1 MVNNYIETRKI
12 MQEII
17 LDTVLD
23 TLKILPFLFIAF
35 LIIEFFE
42 HKLSKKTETTIKK
55 AGKFGPLIGSLLG
68 ALPQCGF
75 SVLAT
80 NLYITRIISLGTLI
94 AIYLSTSD
102 EMLPILIAE
111 KAPMNNILLLVGIKI
126 IIGLI
131 CGFIID
137 LIFKKE
143 TVKENFDIC
152 EHDHCDCE
160 HGIFKP
166 AIKHTIKTLVFIFII
181 TFILNIA
188 FHYIGKENIEHI
200 FDKTTIFTPFIASL
214 IGLIPN
220 CGASIVLTELYVSN
234 ILPLSSAL
242 AGLLANSGVALL
254 ILFNSNK
261 NLKENVKIITILYS
275 ISVSVGLILKIFKI

>member
-1 MVNNYIETRKI
+1 

-17 LDTVLD
+17 LDTILD
-23 TLKILPFLFIAF
+23 CLKILPFLFIAF

-42 HKLSKKTETTIKK
+42 HKLSHKTEDTIKK
-55 AGKFGPLIGSLLG
+55 AGKFGPLFGSLLG

-111 KAPMNNILLLVGIKI
+111 KAPIDSILFLVVLKI
-126 IIGLI
+126 LIGMI

-137 LIFKKE
+137 LIIRKE
-143 TVKENFDIC
+143 EPKEHFEIC

-160 HGIFKP
+160 HGIVMS
-166 AIKHTIKTLVFIFII
+166 AIKHTLKILIFIFVI
-181 TFILNIA
+181 TFILNAA
-188 FHYIGKENIEHI
+188 FHYIGEDNIKHI
-200 FDKTTIFTPFIASL
+200 FDKTNFFTPFIAAL

-220 CGASIVLTELYVSN
+220 CGSSIILTELYIAN

-254 ILFNSNK
+254 ILFKSNK
-261 NLKENVKIITILYS
+261 NIKENLKIVGILYS
-275 ISVSVGLILKIFKI
+275 ISVIAGLLLKIFGV

>member
-1 MVNNYIETRKI
+1 
-12 MQEII
+12 MQEVIIDTI
-17 LDTVLD
+17 LDC
-23 TLKILPFLFIAF
+23 LKIIPFLFIAF

-42 HKLSKKTETTIKK
+42 HKLSHKTEKTIKK
-55 AGKFGPLIGSLLG
+55 AGKFGPLIGSILG

-111 KAPMNNILLLVGIKI
+111 KAPINNILLLIAIKI
-126 IIGLI
+126 VIGLI

-137 LIFKKE
+137 LIIRKE
-143 TVKENFDIC
+143 KPKEHFEIC
-152 EHDHCDCE
+152 QHDHCDCE
-160 HGIFKP
+160 HGIILP
-166 AIKHTIKTLVFIFII
+166 ALKHTIKTLIFIFII
-181 TFILNIA
+181 TFILNTA
-188 FHYIGKENIEHI
+188 FYYIGEANIKHI
-200 FDKTTIFTPFIASL
+200 FDKTNFFTPFIAGL

-220 CGASIVLTELYVSN
+220 CGSSIILTELYIAK

-254 ILFNSNK
+254 VLFKTNPNV
-261 NLKENVKIITILYS
+261 KENIKIVGILYS
-275 ISVSVGLILKIFKI
+275 ISIITGLLLKIFGV

>member
-1 MVNNYIETRKI
+1 

-17 LDTVLD
+17 LDTIFD
-23 TLKILPFLFIAF
+23 CLKILPFLFIAF

-42 HKLSKKTETTIKK
+42 HKLSHKSENTIKK
-55 AGKFGPLIGSLLG
+55 AGKFGPLIGSILG

-102 EMLPILIAE
+102 EMLPVLIAE
-111 KAPMNNILLLVGIKI
+111 KAPLNSILLLVAIKI
-126 IIGLI
+126 IIGLV

-137 LIFKKE
+137 LIIRKE
-143 TVKENFDIC
+143 EPREHFEIC
-152 EHDHCDCE
+152 EHDRCDCE
-160 HGIFKP
+160 HGIIIP
-166 AIKHTIKTLVFIFII
+166 AIKHTLKTLIFIFII
-181 TFILNIA
+181 TFILNAA
-188 FHYIGKENIEHI
+188 FHYIGEDNIKHI
-200 FDKTTIFTPFIASL
+200 FDKTNFFTPFIAGL

-220 CGASIVLTELYVSN
+220 CGSSIILTELYIAE

-254 ILFNSNK
+254 VLFKSNPDI
-261 NLKENVKIITILYS
+261 KENVKIIGIIYF
-275 ISVSVGLILKIFKI
+275 ISVITGLLLKIFGV

>member
-1 MVNNYIETRKI
+1 

-17 LDTVLD
+17 LDTILD
-23 TLKILPFLFIAF
+23 CLKILPFLFIAF

-42 HKLSKKTETTIKK
+42 HKLSHKTEDTIKK
-55 AGKFGPLIGSLLG
+55 AGKIGPLFGSLLG

-111 KAPMNNILLLVGIKI
+111 KAPIDSILFLVVLKI
-126 IIGLI
+126 LIGMI

-137 LIFKKE
+137 LIIRKE
-143 TVKENFDIC
+143 EPKEHFEIC

-160 HGIFKP
+160 HGIVMS
-166 AIKHTIKTLVFIFII
+166 AIKHTLKILIFIFII
-181 TFILNIA
+181 TFILNAA
-188 FHYIGKENIEHI
+188 FHYIGEDNIKHI
-200 FDKTTIFTPFIASL
+200 FDKTNFFTPFIAAL

-220 CGASIVLTELYVSN
+220 CGSSIILTELYITN

-254 ILFNSNK
+254 ILFKTNK
-261 NLKENVKIITILYS
+261 NIKENLKIVGILYS
-275 ISVSVGLILKIFKI
+275 ISAITGLLLKIFGV

>member
-1 MVNNYIETRKI
+1 

-17 LDTVLD
+17 LDTIFD
-23 TLKILPFLFIAF
+23 CLKILPFLFIAF

-42 HKLSKKTETTIKK
+42 HKLSHKTENTIKK
-55 AGKFGPLIGSLLG
+55 AGKFGPLIGGILG

-111 KAPMNNILLLVGIKI
+111 KAPLNSILLLVAIKI
-126 IIGLI
+126 IIGLV

-137 LIFKKE
+137 LIIRKE
-143 TVKENFDIC
+143 EPREHFEIC

-160 HGIFKP
+160 HGIIIP
-166 AIKHTIKTLVFIFII
+166 AIKHTLKTLIFIFII
-181 TFILNIA
+181 TFILNAA
-188 FHYIGKENIEHI
+188 FHYIGEDNIKHI
-200 FDKTTIFTPFIASL
+200 FDKTNFFTPFIAGL

-220 CGASIVLTELYVSN
+220 CGSSIILTELYIAE

-254 ILFNSNK
+254 VLFKSNPDI
-261 NLKENVKIITILYS
+261 KE
-275 ISVSVGLILKIFKI
+275 ILKIIGILYFISVITGLLLKIFGV

>member
-1 MVNNYIETRKI
+1 

-17 LDTVLD
+17 LDTIFD
-23 TLKILPFLFIAF
+23 CLKILPFLFIAF

-42 HKLSKKTETTIKK
+42 HKLSHKTEITIKK
-55 AGKFGPLIGSLLG
+55 AGKFGPLIGSILG

-111 KAPMNNILLLVGIKI
+111 KAPLNNILLLVIIKI

-131 CGFIID
+131 CGFFID
-137 LIFKKE
+137 LIVRKE
-143 TVKENFDIC
+143 EPKEHFEIC
-152 EHDHCDCE
+152 KHDHCDCE
-160 HGIFKP
+160 HGIILSS
-166 AIKHTIKTLVFIFII
+166 IKHTLKTLIFIFII
-181 TFILNIA
+181 TFVLNAA
-188 FHYIGKENIEHI
+188 FHYIGENNIKHI
-200 FDKTTIFTPFIASL
+200 FDKTNFFTPFIAGL

-220 CGASIVLTELYVSN
+220 CGSSIILTELYISD

-254 ILFNSNK
+254 ILFKSNPDI
-261 NLKENVKIITILYS
+261 KENIKIISILYL
-275 ISVSVGLILKIFKI
+275 ISVITGMLLKMFGI

>member
-1 MVNNYIETRKI
+1 

-17 LDTVLD
+17 LDTIFD
-23 TLKILPFLFIAF
+23 CLKILPFLFIAF

-42 HKLSKKTETTIKK
+42 HKLSHKTEKTIKK

-111 KAPMNNILLLVGIKI
+111 KAPLNSILLLVAIKI
-126 IIGLI
+126 IIGLV

-137 LIFKKE
+137 LIIRKE
-143 TVKENFDIC
+143 EPEKHFEIC

-160 HGIFKP
+160 HGIILSS
-166 AIKHTIKTLVFIFII
+166 IKHTLKTLVFIFII
-181 TFILNIA
+181 TFILNAA
-188 FHYIGKENIEHI
+188 FHYIGENNIKHI
-200 FDKTTIFTPFIASL
+200 FDKTNIFTPFIAAL

-220 CGASIVLTELYVSN
+220 CGSSIILTELYISD

-254 ILFNSNK
+254 ILFKSNP
-261 NLKENVKIITILYS
+261 NLKENLKIVGILYS
-275 ISVSVGLILKIFKI
+275 VSVITGLLLKIFGV

>member
-1 MVNNYIETRKI
+1 MK
-12 MQEII
+12 EII
-17 LDTVLD
+17 LDTILD
-23 TLKILPFLFIAF
+23 SLKVLPFLFIAF

-42 HKLSKKTETTIKK
+42 HKLSHKTENTIKK

-80 NLYITRIISLGTLI
+80 NLYITRIISLGTLM

-111 KAPMNNILLLVGIKI
+111 KASLSSILLLVGLKVL
-126 IIGLI
+126 IGLI
-131 CGFIID
+131 CGFVID
-137 LIFKKE
+137 LIIRKE
-143 TVKENFDIC
+143 EPKEHFDIC

-160 HGIFKP
+160 HGIFIP
-166 AIKHTIKTLVFIFII
+166 AIKHTLKTLIFIFII
-181 TFILNIA
+181 TFVLNFA
-188 FHYIGKENIEHI
+188 FHYIGEDNIKHI
-200 FDKTTIFTPFIASL
+200 FDKTNLFTPLIAAL

-220 CGASIVLTELYVSN
+220 CGSSIILTELYIAN

-242 AGLLANSGVALL
+242 AGLLTNSGVALL
-254 ILFNSNK
+254 VLFKSNK
-261 NLKENVKIITILYS
+261 NIKENTKIVGILYLISIIT
-275 ISVSVGLILKIFKI
+275 GLLLKIFGV

>member
-1 MVNNYIETRKI
+1 

-17 LDTVLD
+17 LDTVFD
-23 TLKILPFLFIAF
+23 CLKLIPFLFIAF

-42 HKLSKKTETTIKK
+42 HKLSHQTENTIKK

-102 EMLPILIAE
+102 EMIPLLIAE
-111 KAPMNNILLLVGIKI
+111 KAPLTNILILVVIKI
-126 IIGLI
+126 IIGFI

-137 LIFKKE
+137 KIIRKE
-143 TVKENFDIC
+143 DPKEHFDIC

-160 HGIFKP
+160 HGITIS
-166 AIKHTIKTLVFIFII
+166 AIKHTLKTLVFIFII
-181 TFILNIA
+181 TFILNAA
-188 FHYIGKENIEHI
+188 FYYIGENNIKHI
-200 FDKTTIFTPFIASL
+200 FDKTNFFTPFIAGL

-220 CGASIVLTELYVSN
+220 CGSSIILTELYISK

-254 ILFNSNK
+254 ILFKSNK
-261 NLKENVKIITILYS
+261 NIQENVKIIGILYL
-275 ISVSVGLILKIFKI
+275 ISVIAGLILKIFGL

>member
-1 MVNNYIETRKI
+1 

-17 LDTVLD
+17 LDTIFD
-23 TLKILPFLFIAF
+23 CLKILPFLFIAF

-42 HKLSKKTETTIKK
+42 HKLSHKTEITIKK
-55 AGKFGPLIGSLLG
+55 AGKFGPLIGSILG

-111 KAPMNNILLLVGIKI
+111 KAPLNNILLLVIIKI

-131 CGFIID
+131 CGFFID
-137 LIFKKE
+137 LIVRKE
-143 TVKENFDIC
+143 EPKEHFEIC
-152 EHDHCDCE
+152 KHDHCDCE
-160 HGIFKP
+160 HGIILSS
-166 AIKHTIKTLVFIFII
+166 IKHTLKTLIFIFII
-181 TFILNIA
+181 TFVLNAA
-188 FHYIGKENIEHI
+188 FHYIGENNIKHI
-200 FDKTTIFTPFIASL
+200 FNKTNFFTPFIAGL

-220 CGASIVLTELYVSN
+220 CGSSIILTELYISD

-254 ILFNSNK
+254 ILFKSNPDI
-261 NLKENVKIITILYS
+261 KENIKIISILYL
-275 ISVSVGLILKIFKI
+275 ISVITGLLLKMFGI

>member
-1 MVNNYIETRKI
+1 

-17 LDTVLD
+17 LDTILD
-23 TLKILPFLFIAF
+23 CLKILPFLFIAF

-42 HKLSKKTETTIKK
+42 HKLSHKTEDTIKK
-55 AGKFGPLIGSLLG
+55 AGKFGPLFGSLLG

-111 KAPMNNILLLVGIKI
+111 KAPIDSILFLVVLKI
-126 IIGLI
+126 LIGMI

-137 LIFKKE
+137 LIIRKEEPKKHFE
-143 TVKENFDIC
+143 IC

-160 HGIFKP
+160 HGIIIP
-166 AIKHTIKTLVFIFII
+166 AIKHTLKTLIFIFVI
-181 TFILNIA
+181 TFILNAA
-188 FHYIGKENIEHI
+188 FHYIGENNIKHL
-200 FDKTTIFTPFIASL
+200 FDKTNFFTPFIAAL

-220 CGASIVLTELYVSN
+220 CGSSIILTELYIAN

-254 ILFNSNK
+254 ILFKANK
-261 NLKENVKIITILYS
+261 NIKENLKIVGILYS
-275 ISVSVGLILKIFKI
+275 ISVITGLLLKIFGV

>member
-1 MVNNYIETRKI
+1 

-17 LDTVLD
+17 LDTVFD
-23 TLKILPFLFIAF
+23 CLKILPFLFIAF

-42 HKLSKKTETTIKK
+42 HKLSHKTEKTIKK

-111 KAPMNNILLLVGIKI
+111 KAPINSILLLIFIKI
-126 IIGLI
+126 IIGLV

-137 LIFKKE
+137 LIIR
-143 TVKENFDIC
+143 KENPKEHFEIC

-160 HGIFKP
+160 HGIILSS
-166 AIKHTIKTLVFIFII
+166 IKHTIKTLIFIFII
-181 TFILNIA
+181 TFILNAA
-188 FHYIGKENIEHI
+188 FHYIGEDNIKHI
-200 FDKTTIFTPFIASL
+200 FDKTNLFTPFIAGI

-220 CGASIVLTELYVSN
+220 CGSSIILTELYIAE

-254 ILFNSNK
+254 ILFKSNPNIK
-261 NLKENVKIITILYS
+261 ENLKIIGILYL
-275 ISVSVGLILKIFKI
+275 ISVITGLLLKIFGV

>member
-1 MVNNYIETRKI
+1 

-17 LDTVLD
+17 LDTILD
-23 TLKILPFLFIAF
+23 CLKILPFLFIAF

-42 HKLSKKTETTIKK
+42 HKLSHKTEDTIKK
-55 AGKFGPLIGSLLG
+55 AGKFGPLFGSLLG

-111 KAPMNNILLLVGIKI
+111 KAPIDSILFLVVLKI
-126 IIGLI
+126 LIGMI

-137 LIFKKE
+137 LIIRKE
-143 TVKENFDIC
+143 ETKEHFEIC

-160 HGIFKP
+160 HGIVMS
-166 AIKHTIKTLVFIFII
+166 AIKHTLKILIFIFVI
-181 TFILNIA
+181 TFILNAA
-188 FHYIGKENIEHI
+188 FHYIGEDNIKHI
-200 FDKTTIFTPFIASL
+200 FDKTNFFTPFIAAL

-220 CGASIVLTELYVSN
+220 CGSSIILTELYITN

-254 ILFNSNK
+254 ILFKSNK
-261 NLKENVKIITILYS
+261 NIKENLKIVGILYS
-275 ISVSVGLILKIFKI
+275 ISAITGLLLKIFGV

>member
-1 MVNNYIETRKI
+1 

-17 LDTVLD
+17 LDTIFD
-23 TLKILPFLFIAF
+23 CLKILPFLFIAF

-42 HKLSKKTETTIKK
+42 HKLSHKTENTIKK
-55 AGKFGPLIGSLLG
+55 AGKFGPLIGSILG

-111 KAPMNNILLLVGIKI
+111 KAPLNSILLLVAIKI
-126 IIGLI
+126 IIGLV

-137 LIFKKE
+137 LIIRKE
-143 TVKENFDIC
+143 EPKEHFEIC

-160 HGIFKP
+160 HGIIIP
-166 AIKHTIKTLVFIFII
+166 AIKHTLKTLIFIFII
-181 TFILNIA
+181 TFILNAA
-188 FHYIGKENIEHI
+188 FHYIGEDNIKHI
-200 FDKTTIFTPFIASL
+200 FDKTNFFTPFIAGL

-220 CGASIVLTELYVSN
+220 CGSSIILTELYIAE

-254 ILFNSNK
+254 VLFESNPDI
-261 NLKENVKIITILYS
+261 KENVKIIGIIYF
-275 ISVSVGLILKIFKI
+275 ISVITGLLLKIFGV

>member
-1 MVNNYIETRKI
+1 

-17 LDTVLD
+17 LDTILD
-23 TLKILPFLFIAF
+23 CLKILPFLFIAF
-35 LIIEFFE
+35 FIIEFFE
-42 HKLSKKTETTIKK
+42 HKLSHKTETTIKK
-55 AGKFGPLIGSLLG
+55 AGKFGPLIGSMLG

-111 KAPMNNILLLVGIKI
+111 NAPLNSILLIIAIKI
-126 IIGLI
+126 IIGFI

-137 LIFKKE
+137 LIIKKE
-143 TVKENFDIC
+143 DPKEHFEIC

-160 HGIFKP
+160 HGIIIP
-166 AIKHTIKTLVFIFII
+166 ALKHTLKTLIFIFII
-181 TFILNIA
+181 TFILNAA
-188 FHYIGKENIEHI
+188 FHYIGEDNIKHI
-200 FDKTTIFTPFIASL
+200 FDKTNIFTPFIAGL

-220 CGASIVLTELYVSN
+220 CGSSIILTELYIAN

-242 AGLLANSGVALL
+242 AGLLAGSGVALL
-254 ILFNSNK
+254 ILFKSNP
-261 NLKENVKIITILYS
+261 NIKENIKIVGILYS
-275 ISVSVGLILKIFKI
+275 ISLITGLILKIFGI

>member
-1 MVNNYIETRKI
+1 MK
-12 MQEII
+12 EII
-17 LDTVLD
+17 LDTILD
-23 TLKILPFLFIAF
+23 SLKVLPFLFIAF

-42 HKLSKKTETTIKK
+42 HKLSHKTENTIKK

-80 NLYITRIISLGTLI
+80 NLYITRIISLGTLM

-111 KAPMNNILLLVGIKI
+111 KASLSSILLLVGLKVL
-126 IIGLI
+126 IGLI

-137 LIFKKE
+137 LIIRKE
-143 TVKENFDIC
+143 EPKEHFDIC

-160 HGIFKP
+160 HGIFIP
-166 AIKHTIKTLVFIFII
+166 AIKHTLKTLIFIFII
-181 TFILNIA
+181 TFVLNFA
-188 FHYIGKENIEHI
+188 FHYIGEDNIKHI
-200 FDKTTIFTPFIASL
+200 FDKTNLFTPLIAAL

-220 CGASIVLTELYVSN
+220 CGSSIILTELYIAN

-242 AGLLANSGVALL
+242 AGLLTNSGVALL
-254 ILFNSNK
+254 VLFKSNK
-261 NLKENVKIITILYS
+261 NIKENTKIVGILYLISIIT
-275 ISVSVGLILKIFKI
+275 GLLLKIFGV

>member
-1 MVNNYIETRKI
+1 

-23 TLKILPFLFIAF
+23 CLKIIPFLFIAF

-42 HKLSKKTETTIKK
+42 HKLSHKTENTIKK
-55 AGKFGPLIGSLLG
+55 AGRFGPLIGSILG

-80 NLYITRIISLGTLI
+80 NLYITRIISIGTLI

-102 EMLPILIAE
+102 EMIPILIAE
-111 KAPMNNILLLVGIKI
+111 KAPIDSILFLVVLKI
-126 IIGLI
+126 LIGLT

-137 LIFKKE
+137 LIIRKE
-143 TVKENFDIC
+143 EPKEHFEIC
-152 EHDHCDCE
+152 EYDHCDCE
-160 HGIFKP
+160 HGIIAP
-166 AIKHTIKTLVFIFII
+166 AIKHTLKTLVFIFII
-181 TFILNIA
+181 TFILNA
-188 FHYIGKENIEHI
+188 TFHYIGEDNIKHI
-200 FDKTTIFTPFIASL
+200 FDKTNFFTPFIAAL

-220 CGASIVLTELYVSN
+220 CGSSIILTELYIAN

-254 ILFNSNK
+254 VLFKSNK
-261 NLKENVKIITILYS
+261 NIKENIKIVGILYL
-275 ISVSVGLILKIFKI
+275 ISVITGLLLKIFGV

>member
-1 MVNNYIETRKI
+1 

-17 LDTVLD
+17 LDTIFD
-23 TLKILPFLFIAF
+23 SLKILPFLFIAF

-42 HKLSKKTETTIKK
+42 HKLSKQTENTIKK
-55 AGKFGPLIGSLLG
+55 AGNFGPLIGSLLG
-68 ALPQCGF
+68 AIPQCGF

-111 KAPMNNILLLVGIKI
+111 KAPINEIILLITVKVL
-126 IIGLI
+126 IGLI

-137 LIFKKE
+137 LIIRKE
-143 TVKENFDIC
+143 KPQEHFEIC
-152 EHDHCDCE
+152 DHDHCGCK
-160 HGIFKP
+160 HGILKP
-166 AIKHTIKTLVFIFII
+166 ALIHTLKTLIFIFII
-181 TFILNIA
+181 TFALNA
-188 FHYIGKENIEHI
+188 SFHYIGEENIKHI
-200 FDKTTIFTPFIASL
+200 FDKTTFFTPFISAL

-220 CGASIVLTELYVSN
+220 CGSSIILTELYIAN
-234 ILPLSSAL
+234 ILPLSSAI

-254 ILFNSNK
+254 VLFKSNK
-261 NLKENVKIITILYS
+261 NTKENLKIVGILYLIS
-275 ISVSVGLILKIFKI
+275 ILSGLLLKIFGV

>member
-1 MVNNYIETRKI
+1 

-17 LDTVLD
+17 LDTIFD
-23 TLKILPFLFIAF
+23 CLKILPFLFIAF

-42 HKLSKKTETTIKK
+42 HKLSHKTEITIKK
-55 AGKFGPLIGSLLG
+55 AGKFGPLIGSILG

-111 KAPMNNILLLVGIKI
+111 KAPLNNILLLVIIKI

-131 CGFIID
+131 CGFLID
-137 LIFKKE
+137 LIVRKE
-143 TVKENFDIC
+143 EPKEHFEIC
-152 EHDHCDCE
+152 KHDHCDCE
-160 HGIFKP
+160 HGIILSS
-166 AIKHTIKTLVFIFII
+166 IKHTLKTLIFIFII
-181 TFILNIA
+181 TFVLNAA
-188 FHYIGKENIEHI
+188 FHYIGENNIKHI
-200 FDKTTIFTPFIASL
+200 FDKTNFFTPFIAGL

-220 CGASIVLTELYVSN
+220 CGSSIILTELYISD

-254 ILFNSNK
+254 ILFKSNPDI
-261 NLKENVKIITILYS
+261 KENIKIISILYL
-275 ISVSVGLILKIFKI
+275 ISVITGLLLKMFGI

>member
-1 MVNNYIETRKI
+1 MIEVI
-12 MQEII
+12 E
-17 LDTVLD
+17 D
-23 TLKILPFLFIAF
+23 TLIDALKLVPFLF
-35 LIIEFFE
+35 LTYLLMEYLE
-42 HKLSKKTETTIKK
+42 HKTGDKTKEVIKK
-55 AGKFGPLIGSLLG
+55 SGKLGPLFGAILG
-68 ALPQCGF
+68 IVPQCGF

-111 KAPMNNILLLVGIKI
+111 KAPIDSILFLVVLKI
-126 IIGLI
+126 LIGMI

-137 LIFKKE
+137 LIIRKEEPKKHFE
-143 TVKENFDIC
+143 IC

-160 HGIFKP
+160 HGIIIP
-166 AIKHTIKTLVFIFII
+166 AIKHTLKTLIFIFVI
-181 TFILNIA
+181 TFILNAA
-188 FHYIGKENIEHI
+188 FHYIGEDNIKHI
-200 FDKTTIFTPFIASL
+200 FDKTNFFTPFIAAL

-220 CGASIVLTELYVSN
+220 CGSSIILTELYIAN

-254 ILFNSNK
+254 ILFKSNK
-261 NLKENVKIITILYS
+261 NIKENLKIVGILYS
-275 ISVSVGLILKIFKI
+275 ISVIAGLLLKIFGV

>member
-1 MVNNYIETRKI
+1 

-17 LDTVLD
+17 LDTIFD
-23 TLKILPFLFIAF
+23 CLKILPFLFIAF

-42 HKLSKKTETTIKK
+42 HKLSHKTEITIKK
-55 AGKFGPLIGSLLG
+55 AGKFGPLIGSILG

-111 KAPMNNILLLVGIKI
+111 KAPLNNILLLVIIKI

-131 CGFIID
+131 CGFFID
-137 LIFKKE
+137 LIVRKE
-143 TVKENFDIC
+143 EPKEHFEIC
-152 EHDHCDCE
+152 KHDHCDCE
-160 HGIFKP
+160 HGIILSS
-166 AIKHTIKTLVFIFII
+166 IKHTLKTLIFIFII
-181 TFILNIA
+181 TFVLNAA
-188 FHYIGKENIEHI
+188 FHYIGENNIKHI
-200 FDKTTIFTPFIASL
+200 FDKKNFFTPFIAGL

-220 CGASIVLTELYVSN
+220 CGSSIILTELYISD

-254 ILFNSNK
+254 ILFKSNPDI
-261 NLKENVKIITILYS
+261 KENIKIISILYL
-275 ISVSVGLILKIFKI
+275 ISVITGLLLKMFGI

>member
-1 MVNNYIETRKI
+1 

-17 LDTVLD
+17 LDTILD
-23 TLKILPFLFIAF
+23 CLKILPFLFIAF

-42 HKLSKKTETTIKK
+42 HKLSHKTEDTIKK
-55 AGKFGPLIGSLLG
+55 AGKIGPLFGSLLG

-111 KAPMNNILLLVGIKI
+111 KAPIDSILFLVVLKI
-126 IIGLI
+126 LIGMI

-137 LIFKKE
+137 LIIRKE
-143 TVKENFDIC
+143 EPKEHFEIC

-160 HGIFKP
+160 HGIVMS
-166 AIKHTIKTLVFIFII
+166 AIKHTLKILIFIFII
-181 TFILNIA
+181 TFILNAA
-188 FHYIGKENIEHI
+188 FHYIGEDNIKHI
-200 FDKTTIFTPFIASL
+200 FDKTNFFTPFIAAL

-220 CGASIVLTELYVSN
+220 CGSSIILTELYITN

-254 ILFNSNK
+254 VLFKSNK
-261 NLKENVKIITILYS
+261 NIKENLKIVGILYS
-275 ISVSVGLILKIFKI
+275 ISAITGLLLKIFGV

>member
-1 MVNNYIETRKI
+1 

-17 LDTVLD
+17 LDTILD
-23 TLKILPFLFIAF
+23 CLKILPFLFIAF
-35 LIIEFFE
+35 FIIEFFE
-42 HKLSKKTETTIKK
+42 HKLSHKTETTIKK
-55 AGKFGPLIGSLLG
+55 AGKFGPLIGSILG

-111 KAPMNNILLLVGIKI
+111 NAPLNSILLIIAIKI
-126 IIGLI
+126 IIGFI

-137 LIFKKE
+137 LIIKKE
-143 TVKENFDIC
+143 DPKEHFEIC

-160 HGIFKP
+160 HGIIIP
-166 AIKHTIKTLVFIFII
+166 ALKHTLKTLIFIFII
-181 TFILNIA
+181 TFILNAA
-188 FHYIGKENIEHI
+188 FHYIGEDNIKHI
-200 FDKTTIFTPFIASL
+200 FDKTNIFTPFIAGL

-220 CGASIVLTELYVSN
+220 CGSSIILTELYIAN

-242 AGLLANSGVALL
+242 AGLLAGSGVALL
-254 ILFNSNK
+254 ILFKSNP
-261 NLKENVKIITILYS
+261 NIKENIKIVGILYS
-275 ISVSVGLILKIFKI
+275 ISVITGLILKIFGI

>member
-1 MVNNYIETRKI
+1 MK
-12 MQEII
+12 EII
-17 LDTVLD
+17 LDTILD
-23 TLKILPFLFIAF
+23 SLKVLPFLFIAF

-42 HKLSKKTETTIKK
+42 HKLSHKTENTIKK

-111 KAPMNNILLLVGIKI
+111 KASLSSILLLVGLKVL
-126 IIGLI
+126 IGLI
-131 CGFIID
+131 CGFVID
-137 LIFKKE
+137 LIIRKE
-143 TVKENFDIC
+143 EPKEHFDIC
-152 EHDHCDCE
+152 ENDHCDCE
-160 HGIFKP
+160 HGIFIP
-166 AIKHTIKTLVFIFII
+166 AIKHTLKTLIFIFII
-181 TFILNIA
+181 TFVLNSA
-188 FHYIGKENIEHI
+188 FHYIGEDNIKHI
-200 FDKTTIFTPFIASL
+200 FDKTNLFTPLIAAL

-220 CGASIVLTELYVSN
+220 CGSSIILTELYIAN

-254 ILFNSNK
+254 VLFKSNK
-261 NLKENVKIITILYS
+261 NIKENTKIVGILYLISIIT
-275 ISVSVGLILKIFKI
+275 GLLLKIFGV

>member
-1 MVNNYIETRKI
+1 

-17 LDTVLD
+17 LDTILD
-23 TLKILPFLFIAF
+23 CLKILPFLFIAF

-42 HKLSKKTETTIKK
+42 HKLSHKTEDTIKK
-55 AGKFGPLIGSLLG
+55 AGKFGPLFGSLLG

-111 KAPMNNILLLVGIKI
+111 KAPIDSILFLVVLKI
-126 IIGLI
+126 LIGMI

-137 LIFKKE
+137 LIIRKE
-143 TVKENFDIC
+143 EPKEHFEIC

-160 HGIFKP
+160 HGIVMS
-166 AIKHTIKTLVFIFII
+166 AIKHTLKILIFIFII
-181 TFILNIA
+181 TFILNAA
-188 FHYIGKENIEHI
+188 FHYIGEDNIKHI
-200 FDKTTIFTPFIASL
+200 FDKTNFFTPFIAAL

-220 CGASIVLTELYVSN
+220 CGSSIILTELYITN

-254 ILFNSNK
+254 VLFKSNK
-261 NLKENVKIITILYS
+261 NIKENLKIVGILYS
-275 ISVSVGLILKIFKI
+275 ISAITGLLLKIFGV

>member
-1 MVNNYIETRKI
+1 

-17 LDTVLD
+17 LDTILD
-23 TLKILPFLFIAF
+23 CLKILPFLFIAF
-35 LIIEFFE
+35 FIIEFFE
-42 HKLSKKTETTIKK
+42 HKLSHKTETTIKK
-55 AGKFGPLIGSLLG
+55 AGKFGPLIGSILG

-111 KAPMNNILLLVGIKI
+111 NAPLNSILLIIAIKI
-126 IIGLI
+126 IIGFI

-137 LIFKKE
+137 LIIKKE
-143 TVKENFDIC
+143 DPKEHFEIC

-160 HGIFKP
+160 HGIIIP
-166 AIKHTIKTLVFIFII
+166 ALKHTLKTLIFIFII
-181 TFILNIA
+181 TFILNAA
-188 FHYIGKENIEHI
+188 FHYIGEDNIKHI
-200 FDKTTIFTPFIASL
+200 FDKTNIFTPFIAGL

-220 CGASIVLTELYVSN
+220 CGSSIILTELYITN

-242 AGLLANSGVALL
+242 AGLLAGSGVALL
-254 ILFNSNK
+254 ILFKSNP
-261 NLKENVKIITILYS
+261 NIKENIKIVGILYS
-275 ISVSVGLILKIFKI
+275 ISVITGLILKIFGI

>member
-1 MVNNYIETRKI
+1 

-17 LDTVLD
+17 LDTIFD
-23 TLKILPFLFIAF
+23 CLKILPFLFIAF

-42 HKLSKKTETTIKK
+42 HKLSHKSENTIKK
-55 AGKFGPLIGSLLG
+55 AGKFGPLIGSILG

-111 KAPMNNILLLVGIKI
+111 KAPLNSILLLVAIKI
-126 IIGLI
+126 IIGLV

-137 LIFKKE
+137 LIIRKE
-143 TVKENFDIC
+143 EPKEHFEIC

-160 HGIFKP
+160 HGIIIP
-166 AIKHTIKTLVFIFII
+166 AIKHTLKTLIFIFII
-181 TFILNIA
+181 TFILNAA
-188 FHYIGKENIEHI
+188 FHYIGEDNIKHI
-200 FDKTTIFTPFIASL
+200 FDKTNFFTPFIAGL

-220 CGASIVLTELYVSN
+220 CGSSIILTELYIAE

-254 ILFNSNK
+254 VLFKSNPDIK
-261 NLKENVKIITILYS
+261 ENLKIIGILYF
-275 ISVSVGLILKIFKI
+275 ISVITGLLLKIFGV

>member
-1 MVNNYIETRKI
+1 

-17 LDTVLD
+17 LDTILD
-23 TLKILPFLFIAF
+23 CLKILPFLFIAF

-42 HKLSKKTETTIKK
+42 HKLSHKTEDTIKK
-55 AGKFGPLIGSLLG
+55 AGKIGPLFGSLLG

-111 KAPMNNILLLVGIKI
+111 KAPIDSILFLVVLKI
-126 IIGLI
+126 LIGMI

-137 LIFKKE
+137 LIIRKEEPKKHFE
-143 TVKENFDIC
+143 IC

-160 HGIFKP
+160 HGIIIP
-166 AIKHTIKTLVFIFII
+166 AIKHTLKILIFIFII
-181 TFILNIA
+181 TFILNAA
-188 FHYIGKENIEHI
+188 FHYIGEDNIKHI
-200 FDKTTIFTPFIASL
+200 FDKTNFFTPFIAAL

-220 CGASIVLTELYVSN
+220 CGSSIILTELYITN

-254 ILFNSNK
+254 VLFKSNK
-261 NLKENVKIITILYS
+261 NIKENLKIVGILYS
-275 ISVSVGLILKIFKI
+275 ISAITGLLLKIFGV

>member
-1 MVNNYIETRKI
+1 

-17 LDTVLD
+17 LDTIFD
-23 TLKILPFLFIAF
+23 CLKILPFLFIAF

-42 HKLSKKTETTIKK
+42 HKLSHKTEITIKK
-55 AGKFGPLIGSLLG
+55 AGKFGPLIGSILG

-111 KAPMNNILLLVGIKI
+111 KAPLNNILLLVIIKI

-131 CGFIID
+131 CGFFID
-137 LIFKKE
+137 LIVRKE
-143 TVKENFDIC
+143 EPKEHFEIC
-152 EHDHCDCE
+152 KHDHCDCE
-160 HGIFKP
+160 HGIILSS
-166 AIKHTIKTLVFIFII
+166 IKHTLKTLIFIFII
-181 TFILNIA
+181 TFVLNAA
-188 FHYIGKENIEHI
+188 FHYIGENNIKHI
-200 FDKTTIFTPFIASL
+200 FDKTNFFTPFIAGL

-220 CGASIVLTELYVSN
+220 CGSSIILTELYISH

-254 ILFNSNK
+254 ILFKSNPDI
-261 NLKENVKIITILYS
+261 KENIKIISILYL
-275 ISVSVGLILKIFKI
+275 ISVITGLLLKMFGI

>member
-1 MVNNYIETRKI
+1 

-17 LDTVLD
+17 LDTIFD
-23 TLKILPFLFIAF
+23 CLKILPFLFIAF

-42 HKLSKKTETTIKK
+42 HKLSHKTEITIKK
-55 AGKFGPLIGSLLG
+55 AGKFGPLIGSILG

-111 KAPMNNILLLVGIKI
+111 KAPLNNILLLVIIKI

-131 CGFIID
+131 CGFFID
-137 LIFKKE
+137 LIVRKE
-143 TVKENFDIC
+143 EPKEHFEIC
-152 EHDHCDCE
+152 KHDHCDCE
-160 HGIFKP
+160 HGIILSS
-166 AIKHTIKTLVFIFII
+166 IKHTLKTLIFIFII
-181 TFILNIA
+181 TFVLNAA
-188 FHYIGKENIEHI
+188 FHYIGENRIKHI
-200 FDKTTIFTPFIASL
+200 FDKTNFFTPFIAGL

-220 CGASIVLTELYVSN
+220 CGSSIILTELYISD

-254 ILFNSNK
+254 ILFKSNPDI
-261 NLKENVKIITILYS
+261 KENIKIISILYL
-275 ISVSVGLILKIFKI
+275 ISVITGLLLKMFGI

>member
-1 MVNNYIETRKI
+1 

-17 LDTVLD
+17 LDTILD
-23 TLKILPFLFIAF
+23 CLKILPFLFIAF

-42 HKLSKKTETTIKK
+42 HKLSHKTEDTIKK
-55 AGKFGPLIGSLLG
+55 AGKFGPLFGSLLG

-102 EMLPILIAE
+102 ETLPILIAE
-111 KAPMNNILLLVGIKI
+111 KAPIDSILFLVVLKI
-126 IIGLI
+126 LIGMI

-137 LIFKKE
+137 LIIRKE
-143 TVKENFDIC
+143 EPKEHFEIC

-160 HGIFKP
+160 HGIVMS
-166 AIKHTIKTLVFIFII
+166 AIKHTLKILIFIFVI
-181 TFILNIA
+181 TFILNAA
-188 FHYIGKENIEHI
+188 FHYIGEDNIKHI
-200 FDKTTIFTPFIASL
+200 FDKTNFFTPFIAAL

-220 CGASIVLTELYVSN
+220 CGSSIILTELYIAN

-254 ILFNSNK
+254 ILFKSNK
-261 NLKENVKIITILYS
+261 NIKENLKIVGILYS
-275 ISVSVGLILKIFKI
+275 ISVIAGLLLKIFGV

>member
-1 MVNNYIETRKI
+1 

-17 LDTVLD
+17 LDTILD
-23 TLKILPFLFIAF
+23 CLKILPFLFIAF

-42 HKLSKKTETTIKK
+42 HKLSHKTEDTIKK
-55 AGKFGPLIGSLLG
+55 AGKFGPLFGSLLG

-111 KAPMNNILLLVGIKI
+111 KAPIDSILFLVVLKI
-126 IIGLI
+126 LIGMI

-137 LIFKKE
+137 LIIRKE
-143 TVKENFDIC
+143 EPKEHFEIC

-160 HGIFKP
+160 HGIVMS
-166 AIKHTIKTLVFIFII
+166 AIKHTLKILIFIFVI
-181 TFILNIA
+181 TFILNAA
-188 FHYIGKENIEHI
+188 FHYIGEDNIKHI
-200 FDKTTIFTPFIASL
+200 FDKTNFFTPFIAAL

-220 CGASIVLTELYVSN
+220 CGSSIILTELYIAN

-254 ILFNSNK
+254 ILFKTNK
-261 NLKENVKIITILYS
+261 NIKENLKIVGILYS
-275 ISVSVGLILKIFKI
+275 ISVITGLLLKIFGV

>member
-1 MVNNYIETRKI
+1 

-17 LDTVLD
+17 LDTVFD
-23 TLKILPFLFIAF
+23 CLKILPFLFIAF

-42 HKLSKKTETTIKK
+42 HKLSHKTEKTIKK

-111 KAPMNNILLLVGIKI
+111 KAPINSILLLIFIKI
-126 IIGLI
+126 IIGLV

-137 LIFKKE
+137 LIIR
-143 TVKENFDIC
+143 KENPKEHFEIC

-160 HGIFKP
+160 HGIILSSK
-166 AIKHTIKTLVFIFII
+166 KHTIKTLIFIFII
-181 TFILNIA
+181 TFILNAA
-188 FHYIGKENIEHI
+188 FHYIGEDNIKHI
-200 FDKTTIFTPFIASL
+200 FDKTNLFTPFIAGI

-220 CGASIVLTELYVSN
+220 CGSSIILTELYIAE

-254 ILFNSNK
+254 ILFKSNPNIK
-261 NLKENVKIITILYS
+261 ENLKIIGILYL
-275 ISVSVGLILKIFKI
+275 ISVITGLLLKIFGV